1 MLGVKLHGARHF
13 PFFVWYYGAPKVTD
27 MVHFERGH
35 KPVKVAFR
43 GTSQREASTNLEII
57 RSLEVTV
64 LRSEA
69 LQVCEEARRSTTP
82 STTVATTTY
91 RSQGYITDT
100 GIAFEAY
107 CTKASSVRI
116 LWNRR
121 LQHFGVP
128 GNVEPQFLNPKVKL
142 QMISSYFE
150 KTMCGIMDELGETST
165 LRELQRNGERCKLLI
180 VRSFKMDAT
189 TQGLPVQA
197 LVCCRSEIGKVGVRA
212 GRQSRFDWLTIGQGT
227 QHIRFIIVTYSLPY
241 LTYTLFTLTCTFKL
255 NVGDNKR
262 DTTEQLIGLFV
273 LVRRDRDPVFFYMS
287 IKTKVVSM
295 GTNSVVPLP
304 QCKSSLTYTLLS
316 NIYTFTNHTYVFST
330 VQW

>member
-1 MLGVKLHGARHF
+1 LVPNRDDKEAYPHLSIAFNAFCKSSRDEILTDAETEALSYCDRYGLHYILPAVF
-13 PFFVWYYGAPKVTD
+13 
-27 MVHFERGH
+27 
-35 KPVKVAFR
+35 
-43 GTSQREASTNLEII
+43 S
-57 RSLEVTV
+57 
-64 LRSEA
+64 LRSPFA
-69 LQVCEEARRSTTP
+69 SHNYYLSAPPDCLHTINGGFLKDWIFH
-82 STTVATTTY
+82 TY
-91 RSQGYITDT
+91 VIVSEVGKRHGGYADNLNVLNTKLR
-100 GIAFEAY
+100 AF
-107 CTKASSVRI
+107 
-116 LWNRR
+116 
-121 LQHFGVP
+121 
-128 GNVEPQFLNPKVKL
+128 
-142 QMISSYFE
+142 
-150 KTMCGIMDELGETST
+150 
-165 LRELQRNGERCKLLI
+165 
-180 VRSFKMDAT
+180 
-189 TQGLPVQA
+189 PVQQAGGLVSMKRFDKGVTPYVTSRSGELSSAA
-197 LVCCRSEIGKVGVRA
+197 LPSQTYTLTVTPHTFFFLLTTHTYTFRA

-330 VQW
+330 VHW